1 MECTTNNP
9 HSCDPQ
15 GSDRINL
22 QWDGK
27 QLIVDIHHDHDGKK
41 MLWHERFFDITPT
54 TFTQTADSGEATT
67 PLKRV
72 LTIHAT
78 KLAEDAKQLSK

>member
-1 MECTTNNP
+1 
-9 HSCDPQ
+9 
-15 GSDRINL
+15 
-22 QWDGK
+22 
-27 QLIVDIHHDHDGKK
+27 

-54 TFTQTADSGEATT
+54 SFTQTADSGEAAT

-78 KLAEDAKQLSK
+78 RVADDSK